1 VKPVVKI
8 IDDPAVIKIAVEE
21 TRRQILTM
29 LNEQEMTLSEIARKI
44 KKDISTVYRH
54 IHQLQRAGLVE
65 VVGEKRVHHIPEKVY
80 GRTAKL
86 FLYSPEAAE
95 QFGRDL
101 QAAHIIPSVHMLIDL
116 LQEMGYDVENS
127 EEFRDN
133 LGKILI
139 RFNVLTAQALERLSP
154 DREMEISI
162 SIYILLMLITG
173 LINLDLDQD
182 LSERVKRFRAGV
194 REK

>member
-1 VKPVVKI
+1 
-8 IDDPAVIKIAVEE
+8 
-21 TRRQILTM
+21 
-29 LNEQEMTLSEIARKI
+29 
-44 KKDISTVYRH
+44 
-54 IHQLQRAGLVE
+54 
-65 VVGEKRVHHIPEKVY
+65 
-80 GRTAKL
+80 
-86 FLYSPEAAE
+86 
-95 QFGRDL
+95 
-101 QAAHIIPSVHMLIDL
+101 VHMLIDL